1 MTAIV
6 VKNLCKEFLGSAV
19 ALDDVSFE
27 VESGE
32 FVSLL
37 GPSGCG
43 KTTMLRSI
51 AGLEEPDGGEIE
63 VSGQV
68 VYSTL
73 GSKQILVPSE
83 KRSLSMVFQQ
93 YALWPHMSVFG
104 NVAFGLTMRRASKA
118 DTEVK
123 VRKALESVELW
134 HVRDRK
140 ISELS
145 GGQQQ
150 RIALARAIAFDPE
163 VILFDEP
170 LSNLDAN
177 LRESMRLQL
186 LELQNELGFTALY
199 VTHDQAEAM
208 SLSDRILVMNSGRV
222 EQNASPQEVWNTPAT
237 SFVAQFV
244 GSSNMYT
251 GVAQSNSGGIASIV
265 LDNGLNVVAADSDAT
280 PGGAADVFI
289 RFNDVQV
296 TRDRPTAENVW
307 EATVFLISY
316 EGHESVLKLRTA
328 DGTELVAVASS
339 SSGFAR
345 GEQVYVTVP
354 ADCVRTFASDGTR
367 SESSID
373 PELAVQG
380 SATAS

>member
-1 MTAIV
+1 MR
-6 VKNLCKEFLGSAV
+6 
-19 ALDDVSFE
+19 ALDEVSFK
-27 VESGE
+27 VEPGE

-43 KTTMLRSI
+43 KTTMLRCI

-63 VSGQV
+63 VRGKV

-73 GSKQILVPSE
+73 GDKRISLPPE
-83 KRSLSMVFQQ
+83 KRALSMVFQQ
-93 YALWPHMSVFG
+93 YALRPHMSVFG

-118 DTEVK
+118 ETETK

-150 RIALARAIAFDPE
+150 RIALARAIAFDPD

-177 LRESMRLQL
+177 LRESMRLEL
-186 LELQNELGFTALY
+186 LELQKVLGFTALY

-208 SLSDRILVMNSGRV
+208 SLSDRILVMNGGRV
-222 EQNASPQEVWNTPAT
+222 ERNTPAT

-251 GVAQSNSGGIASIV
+251 GSVLSNSSGTASIA
-265 LDNGLNVVAADSDAT
+265 LDNGLNAVASGSDLPA
-280 PGGAADVFI
+280 GDRADVFI
-289 RFNDVQV
+289 RFNDLVV
-296 TRDRPTAENVW
+296 SRDRPTADNVW

-316 EGHESVLKLRTA
+316 EGHESVLKLRTDTGVEFVA
-328 DGTELVAVASS
+328 LVPSS
-339 SSGFAR
+339 WGFSRNERAF
-345 GEQVYVTVP
+345 VSIP
-354 ADCVRTFASDGTR
+354 ADCVRTFMSDGD
-367 SESSID
+367 EPAPMND
-373 PELAVQG
+373 PELSMESPV
-380 SATAS
+380 SAP